1 MNKKLAATV
10 TCGGGLKMVGG
21 WSINNHQ
28 TSHERFDQLS
38 GSQEFCANTLTNFDQ
53 GTNYGLVQVWFL
65 SVKDKLLGIN
75 VMKNKF

>member
-10 TCGGGLKMVGG
+10 TCGGCLKMVGG
-21 WSINNHQ
+21 WSIINHQ
-28 TSHERFDQLS
+28 THERFDQLS